1 MFWRRFKLD
10 WPYAFG
16 ELLIVTAG
24 VLIAL
29 AINSWNSD
37 RLDRDEQYDILTR
50 VISDLEGDVQSFDR
64 RLRFV
69 EEKEESLDRLWSSL
83 SGDGPDDPNQF
94 LNDIVVGANYGWNQG
109 TAQKATFNELVGSG
123 KLMLI
128 TDHVARSAIVRYYER
143 YETQHLRIDERETDF
158 PKISYQLVP
167 RGLTI
172 DTLAGPIERKAQPG
186 LSEEF
191 VSGQI
196 EAAISSEIRSHV
208 IAEMN
213 LARFIRGVSSS
224 LKEDANALIEML
236 KSLQTE
242 IK

>member
-1 MFWRRFKLD
+1 MFWRKFKLD
-10 WPYAFG
+10 WPYVIG

-29 AINSWNSD
+29 AISAWNSD
-37 RLDRDEQYDILTR
+37 RLDRNEQYDILTR
-50 VISDLEGDVQSFDR
+50 LISDLEADVQSFDR
-64 RLRFV
+64 RVRLV
-69 EEKEESLDRLWSSL
+69 EEKEESLNRLWSTL

-94 LNDIVVGANYGWNQG
+94 LTDIVVGANYGWNQG
-109 TAQKATFNELVGSG
+109 TATKATFNELVGSG

-128 TDHVARSAIVRYYER
+128 IDDAARSAIVRYYER

-158 PKISYQLVP
+158 PRISYQLVP
-167 RGLTI
+167 RGPTI
-172 DTLAGPIERKAQPG
+172 GTLAGPIEGKAQSG

-191 VSGQI
+191 VNGQI
-196 EAAISSEIRSHV
+196 EAAKSSALRDHV

-224 LKEDANALIEML
+224 LTEDAKSLIEML

-242 IK
+242 IE